1 MNSLWVVVALLAF
14 WFLWHRKS
22 KAQAGLL
29 PPGPTP
35 VPILGNVRDLTAKE
49 LWLAAT
55 KWAKQFGKAASL
67 ISTPEATMDLLDKK
81 GSIYGDKPALVMAG
95 ELCGC
100 ETMVAFTRYGDQSRR
115 QRKLMNQAFGV
126 QAIPSYHPLME
137 TETHSFIQRLIADPS
152 NYIDHTRRYAGGLT
166 LSVVYGYEA
175 VGNNDKFLNLGEEC
189 VDILSNRIAS
199 GGGIHLIGRFLPV
212 ACVRHH
218 PDVYATCSQ
227 HLPTWAPGS
236 GFLIKAAKW
245 KAKMEEFVD
254 QPYNFVKA
262 SLKAGNYVPSFCS
275 MLLEDK
281 EKCTPQFELD
291 LKHTANSMYSA
302 SMDTTITVFCH
313 FLLAMVLHPEALAKA
328 QKEVDSVVGL
338 DRLPTFSDRASL
350 PFVEALFSET
360 LRWGV
365 PVPLSLPHR
374 LMEDDVYR
382 GMFIP
387 KGSLIFGNVWA
398 ITRDETLFPNASAFL
413 PERYMEKVDPVLA
426 KKRDPRSYVFGFG
439 RRRCPGLNLVES
451 SVWLLI
457 TTALATLDISKAKDN
472 FGRPIEPK
480 IDFNNAVFRMPDKFQ
495 CDIRPRSEHA
505 LKVLRQAD
513 AARP

>member
-1 MNSLWVVVALLAF
+1 MSSFWVVATVLAS
-14 WFLWHRKS
+14 WYIWQRKP
-22 KAQAGLL
+22 KAQAGPL

-55 KWAKQFGKAASL
+55 KWAKKFGDVVHVHVVGQGLVFLS
-67 ISTPEATMDLLDKK
+67 SPEATMDLLDRK

-100 ETMVAFTRYGDQSRR
+100 ENMVAFTRYGDVSKR
-115 QRKLMNQAFGV
+115 QRKLLNQAFGV
-126 QAIPSYHPLME
+126 QVIPSYHPLIE
-137 TETHSFIQRLIADPS
+137 TETHSFLRRLVADPS

-175 VGNNDKFLNLGEEC
+175 VASNDKFLNLGEEC
-189 VDILSNRIAS
+189 VDLLSNKIAS
-199 GGGIHLIGRFLPV
+199 GGGIWPV
-212 ACVRHH
+212 DIFPSLKR
-218 PDVYATCSQ
+218 
-227 HLPTWAPGS
+227 LPTWAPGS
-236 GFLIKAAKW
+236 GFLLKAAEW

-254 QPYNFVKA
+254 QPYEFVKA
-262 SLKAGNYVPSFCS
+262 SLKNGNYVPSFCS

-281 EKCTPQFELD
+281 EKCTPQFEFD

-302 SMDTTITVFCH
+302 SMDTTITVFLH
-313 FLLAMVLHPEALAKA
+313 FLLAME
-328 QKEVDSVVGL
+328 EIDSVVGS

-350 PFVEALFSET
+350 PFVDALLSET
-360 LRWGV
+360 YRWGV

-387 KGSLIFGNVWA
+387 KGSLVFGNIWA
-398 ITRDETLFPNASAFL
+398 ITRDEKLFPNASAFL
-413 PERYMEKVDPVLA
+413 PERYLEKVDPALA

-439 RRRCPGLNLVES
+439 RRRCPGVNLVES
-451 SVWLLI
+451 SVWLMV
-457 TTALATLDISKAKDN
+457 TTALATLDISKAKDD
-472 FGRPIEPK
+472 FGNPIEPK
-480 IDFNNAVFRMPDKFQ
+480 IDFNNAVFRIPDKFQ

-505 LKVLRQAD
+505 LKVLRQTD
-513 AARP
+513 ATRL

>member
-1 MNSLWVVVALLAF
+1 MSSTWAVAALLAF
-14 WFLWHRKS
+14 GFVWHRKS
-22 KAQAGLL
+22 KAQAGPL

-49 LWLAAT
+49 LWLVAT
-55 KWAKQFGKAASL
+55 KWAKQFGDVVHVNIVGQGLVFLS
-67 ISTPEATMDLLDKK
+67 SPEATMDLLDKK

-95 ELCGC
+95 ELCAC
-100 ETMVAFTRYGDQSRR
+100 ENMVAFTRYGDGSRR
-115 QRKLMNQAFGV
+115 QRKLINQAFGV
-126 QAIPSYHPLME
+126 QVIPSYHPLIE
-137 TETHSFIQRLIADPS
+137 TETHSFIRHLVADPS

-166 LSVVYGYEA
+166 LSVIYGYEA
-175 VGNNDKFLNLGEEC
+175 VGNKDKFLTLGEEC
-189 VDILSNRIAS
+189 VDILSNKIAS
-199 GGGIHLIGRFLPV
+199 GGGIWPV
-212 ACVRHH
+212 DIF
-218 PDVYATCSQ
+218 PSLK

-236 GFLIKAAKW
+236 GFLLKAAEW
-245 KAKMEEFVD
+245 KARMNEFVD

-262 SLKAGNYVPSFCS
+262 SLKTGNYVPSFCS
-275 MLLEDK
+275 TLLEDK
-281 EKCTPQFELD
+281 EKCTPQFEFD

-302 SMDTTITVFCH
+302 SMDTTITVFSH
-313 FLLAMVLHPEALAKA
+313 FLLAMVLHPEAFAKA
-328 QKEVDSVVGL
+328 QKEIDSVVGP

-350 PFVEALFSET
+350 PFVDAVLSET
-360 LRWGV
+360 YRWGV

-413 PERYMEKVDPVLA
+413 PERYLEKVDPALA

-439 RRRCPGLNLVES
+439 RRRCPGVNLVES
-451 SVWLLI
+451 SVWLLM
-457 TTALATLDISKAKDN
+457 TTALATLDISKAKDD
-472 FGRPIEPK
+472 FGNPIEPK

-505 LKVLRQAD
+505 LKVLRQTE
-513 AARP
+513 AARS